1 MHLSLIALVFCIGC
15 RAAPQVAP
23 TEPIGTASAPANPTY
38 APVSGRHDEVVR
50 VVPLRHGHAA
60 DVANRLNEIAD
71 FVFESDNNRTTGFC
85 ALYTPGDEPRPLSRP
100 FRAEPDAHASSL
112 VVHVRADWL
121 SRVVEIIHGL
131 DNAS

>member
-1 MHLSLIALVFCIGC
+1 MRLSLIALVGCIGC
-15 RAAPQVAP
+15 QGSPQVAP
-23 TEPIGTASAPANPTY
+23 AHPFD
-38 APVSGRHDEVVR
+38 APVSGRYDEVVR
-50 VVPLRHGHAA
+50 VVPLRYGRAA